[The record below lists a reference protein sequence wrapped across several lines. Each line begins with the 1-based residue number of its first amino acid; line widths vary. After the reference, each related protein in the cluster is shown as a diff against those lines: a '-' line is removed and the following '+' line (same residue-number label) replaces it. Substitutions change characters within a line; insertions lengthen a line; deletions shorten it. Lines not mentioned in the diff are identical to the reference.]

1 MTERTREWIQ
11 EVKWVSLAG
20 WLGASLEMGWEAQ
33 TLGKSLEQSRC
44 SFASRGVSWGGSVI
58 GFRCP
63 LDPSLGWRSRLVPPG
78 RGPEADPKRAFSRK
92 CTRILENQKK
102 KMYENSRKV
111 QADCHFPEKYTI
123 FLPKNP
129 QKQIQKMQTCFLE
142 KHRKKSEKVNY

>member
-11 EVKWVSLAG
+11 VGKWVSLAG

-44 SFASRGVSWGGSVI
+44 SFASRGVSWGGSAI

-78 RGPEADPKRAFSRK
+78 RGPRL
-92 CTRILENQKK
+92 TRNG
-102 KMYENSRKV
+102 
-111 QADCHFPEKYTI
+111 HFPEKAHEFWKIKKPKMHEKSRKAQADCYFPEICTI
-123 FLPKNP
+123 FLQKNP
-129 QKQIQKMQTCFLE
+129 QKQIQKVQTCFSG
-142 KHRKKSEKVNY
+142 KCTGKKNQKK